1 MNERL
6 LQLRPKWY
14 LCPYCGQWHEW
25 KDSEKL
31 AYYDGSNDVAVLP
44 CINFKK
50 DMWGNERVLNC
61 SFNEENCWFLLDACD
76 SDWIVDIPNIQEE
89 PEKARITLTV
99 NLDIEYVT
107 DTRRCQECRKNGCI
121 ILKLAK
127 ERGDNEEIPIQ
138 LGFEFD
144 PEEYAQCSEEG
155 RKYKER
161 QEATK
166 LRGQEK
172 QRRESAVE
180 ERKKA
185 VQKHE
190 TAVVAQ
196 PKNSHNKTL
205 KEETT
210 MATKAKKTTLRAQL
224 YEHSPKENVEIVKG
238 WAVKYK
244 PVLQW
249 AIPVV
254 SIYAAYRIL
263 NSQNSNLTV
272 ENINGVC
279 EKEVGFG
286 LDCLKDKKALKQLLV
301 LGGLTAG
308 AYGAIKA
315 FSTITDT
322 ELSPDISVEEI
333 EGKMSGLEAASKKF
347 AWLQPKTEALLPVAI
362 SVIIVF
368 AMTNPLKLSKI
379 DKVSKKVQ
387 GWTEDLSIKVGVY
400 KEMASLFIQDKF
412 NLDLSSEEGKQKF
425 RKVALLTAIGGILV
439 FLYGKKLLAKKKEDS
454 EEGQEEEAQPENQ
467 EMQTFMQQLLEILK
481 KMAPTVFAAV
491 TSVLVSKKLMEAK
504 EDVIEG
510 EAEVVDEE
518 TAPQETTDEEPAKQE
533 ATEDDDKG
541 AEESE

>member
-1 MNERL
+1 M
-6 LQLRPKWY
+6 
-14 LCPYCGQWHEW
+14 
-25 KDSEKL
+25 
-31 AYYDGSNDVAVLP
+31 
-44 CINFKK
+44 
-50 DMWGNERVLNC
+50 
-61 SFNEENCWFLLDACD
+61 
-76 SDWIVDIPNIQEE
+76 
-89 PEKARITLTV
+89 
-99 NLDIEYVT
+99 
-107 DTRRCQECRKNGCI
+107 
-121 ILKLAK
+121 
-127 ERGDNEEIPIQ
+127 
-138 LGFEFD
+138 
-144 PEEYAQCSEEG
+144 
-155 RKYKER
+155 
-161 QEATK
+161 
-166 LRGQEK
+166 
-172 QRRESAVE
+172 
-180 ERKKA
+180 
-185 VQKHE
+185 
-190 TAVVAQ
+190 
-196 PKNSHNKTL
+196 
-205 KEETT
+205 
-210 MATKAKKTTLRAQL
+210 RAQL